1 MDITV
6 APARLVLRAKVREPV
21 FIFHTYNILYIH
33 TIIYTYIHERYCT
46 QYCITLVRGINT
58 CLATQ

>member
-21 FIFHTYNILYIH
+21 FIFHTYNILLYIH
-33 TIIYTYIHERYCT
+33 TIIYTYMRDIAHS
-46 QYCITLVRGINT
+46 IVSH
-58 CLATQ
+58 

>member
-21 FIFHTYNILYIH
+21 FIFHTYNMYNTHHNI
-33 TIIYTYIHERYCT
+33 YIHEILHTVLYH
-46 QYCITLVRGINT
+46 IS
-58 CLATQ
+58 

>member
-33 TIIYTYIHERYCT
+33 TIVYTYMRDIAHS
-46 QYCITLVRGINT
+46 IVVRGINT